1 MRKFEF
7 EVMGMGMNT
16 SGYPGAFT
24 KPVRDIIQSVL
35 YGKVLHLYSG
45 SSLIGDERIDID
57 HPNATK
63 NIRVEGFLTQDSRDW
78 DWCLLDN
85 RIKLWYATM

>member
-7 EVMGMGMNT
+7 DVLGMGMNT

-24 KPVRDIIQSVL
+24 MPVQSIIKSII

-45 SSLIGDERIDID
+45 SSLIGDERVD
-57 HPNATK
+57 
-63 NIRVEGFLTQDSRDW
+63 LL
-78 DWCLLDN
+78 CLGYTHWLN
-85 RIKLWYATM
+85 YSPRY